1 MRRAGQIVLQVC
13 AVNIRYVDL
22 AAGNAPEKLQAP
34 GGSFED
40 SRRLRGMC
48 GYAWCGGPR
57 GNPMEH

>member
-1 MRRAGQIVLQVC
+1 MHETGLGRTAGLGRAGQIVLQVS

-40 SRRLRGMC
+40 SKTNTC
-48 GYAWCGGPR
+48 FC
-57 GNPMEH
+57 